1 MTTNEQVAELIKMYF
16 RNYTGDIQP
25 SRGQMA
31 GQLQQILKETTFA
44 KVLPLVE
51 AVALD
56 GMPLSRATLLMAA
69 KKLKTPAEKPTNTP
83 PRFDPDEF
91 MNPFATPMPQYIREV
106 LKRPGATPTKTETDD
121 G

>member
-1 MTTNEQVAELIKMYF
+1 MSANQEVAELIKVYF

-25 SRGQMA
+25 ARGQMA
-31 GQLQQILKETTFA
+31 GQLLAILKETTFD

-69 KKLKTPAEKPTNTP
+69 KKLKTPAEKPTNIP
-83 PRFDPDEF
+83 PKFYPDEYK
-91 MNPFATPMPQYIREV
+91 NPFAIPMPQYVREA
-106 LKRPGATPTKTETDD
+106 LNRPRTTPIETETDE

>member
-1 MTTNEQVAELIKMYF
+1 MSINQEVAELIKVYF

-25 SRGQMA
+25 ARGQMA

-51 AVALD
+51 AVAVD

-69 KKLKTPAEKPTNTP
+69 KKLKTPAEKPTNIP
-83 PRFDPDEF
+83 PIFNPEEYE
-91 MNPFATPMPQYIREV
+91 NPFAIPMPPYVREA
-106 LKRPGATPTKTETDD
+106 LKRPRTTPIETETEQ